1 MGLHSG
7 SGGLYRRA
15 AVPPCPWRVDL
26 HIIMS
31 MPFSSR
37 RDAGVVL
44 PCAGSGT
51 RVGSD
56 RPKQFLDLGSKPVF
70 HWALSAFLTHERVA
84 AVVLVVSPGE
94 LEAQEQ
100 ALARTGFEPHLVAG
114 RLRLAVGGTERWES
128 VRNGVVTLPA
138 HCRVVAIHDVARPFV
153 DASDIDAVISAAES
167 DGAATLALP
176 CPDTVKWAAS
186 LPDASASVAPLV
198 ESTLDRRR
206 VWLTQ
211 TPQAFRREVLIDCY
225 DRLPMRQ
232 DLSPT
237 DEAGLAEAFG
247 HKVRLVKGAQRLHKI
262 TTADDLDWARW
273 IAGKNPS

>member
-1 MGLHSG
+1 MHVSHSVTL
-7 SGGLYRRA
+7 SAQPL
-15 AVPPCPWRVDL
+15 VL
-26 HIIMS
+26 HIVEP

-56 RPKQFLDLGSKPVF
+56 RPKQFLDLGTKPVF
-70 HWALSAFLTHERVA
+70 HWALSAFLEHERVA

-94 LEAQEQ
+94 IEPQER
-100 ALARTGFEPHLVAG
+100 ALAQSGFAFHLASG
-114 RLRLAVGGTERWES
+114 HLRLAVGGAERWES
-128 VRNGVVTLPA
+128 VRNGVVALPA
-138 HCRVVAIHDVARPFV
+138 HCRLVAIHDVARPFV
-153 DASDIDAVISAAES
+153 TSSDIDQVLAAAEF

-176 CPDTVKWAAS
+176 CPDTVKWAAT
-186 LPDASASVAPLV
+186 LPDTGSASAPLV
-198 ESTLDRRR
+198 ETTLDRRR

-211 TPQAFRREVLIDCY
+211 TPQAFRREVLVGCY
-225 DRLPMRQ
+225 EQLPVRQ

-237 DEAGLAEAFG
+237 DEASLAEAFG

-273 IAGKNPS
+273 TAEKISA

>member
-1 MGLHSG
+1 M
-7 SGGLYRRA
+7 
-15 AVPPCPWRVDL
+15 
-26 HIIMS
+26 MS

-70 HWALSAFLTHERVA
+70 HWALSAFLAHERVA

-100 ALARTGFEPHLVAG
+100 ALVRTGFEPHFAAG
-114 RLRLAVGGTERWES
+114 RLRLAVGGSERWES
-128 VRNGVVTLPA
+128 VRNGVVALPA
-138 HCRVVAIHDVARPFV
+138 HCRLVAIHDVARPFV
-153 DASDIDAVISAAES
+153 TGSDIDDVLAAAEF

-176 CPDTVKWAAS
+176 CPDTVKWAAGLS
-186 LPDASASVAPLV
+186 EASVAPLV

-247 HKVRLVKGAQRLHKI
+247 HKVRLVRGAQRLHKI

-273 IAGKNPS
+273 ISGKTTP